1 MIQNEQLTDLQQY
14 HHLKNRIADLE
25 RALTN
30 AKQRTYNQKKA
41 RVNAEGKN
49 IQVISAKA
57 ILKLRLKGVIDW
69 TLQQVADEVHLSR
82 VRIGEINA
90 MIK

>member
-1 MIQNEQLTDLQQY
+1 MTELEPLNDLQQY
-14 HHLKNRIADLE
+14 HHLKNRIAELE
-25 RALTN
+25 RALSN

-41 RVNAEGKN
+41 RINAEGKN

-57 ILKLRLKGVIDW
+57 ILKLRRKGVIDW

-82 VRIGEINA
+82 VRVGEINA

>member
-1 MIQNEQLTDLQQY
+1 MSEGDPINDLQLY
-14 HHLKNRIADLE
+14 HSLKNRITELE
-25 RALTN
+25 RALIN

-41 RVNAEGKN
+41 RINAEGKN

-57 ILKLRLKGVIDW
+57 ILKLRLNGVIDW
-69 TLQQVADEVHLSR
+69 TLQQVADEVHLSH

-90 MIK
+90 TIK